1 MNADFSATGLATAL
15 GIGYTALPGTASAL
29 VGAAL
34 ALGIARLRLWQRLA
48 ITLLLIALA
57 IPICSS
63 GASRFGGDDQR
74 IVADEML
81 TLPVATLALPV
92 SRHPGLLAGT
102 FLASRILDGLKPPP
116 ARWVAGAHGG
126 TGIVLDDVVSNLWTL
141 ALAFATWHW
150 LRRRTGRHGSG

>member
-1 MNADFSATGLATAL
+1 MSTDFVANELATVL
-15 GIGYTALPGTASAL
+15 GLGYTLLPGTAGAL
-29 VGAAL
+29 VGVVL

-92 SRHPGLLAGT
+92 SHHPGLLAAT

-116 ARWVAGAHGG
+116 ARWVAAAHGG

-141 ALAFATWHW
+141 ALALAIWHW
-150 LRRRTGRHGSG
+150 LRRRTSRHGRG